1 MHLCVNVRGYTAF
14 LPKPCFLV
22 RMYAIQNR
30 YFPPY
35 TYVFEDNWPKYG
47 DFDLNDIVLTLK
59 TDQPKQIQMVI

>member
-1 MHLCVNVRGYTAF
+1 
-14 LPKPCFLV
+14 
-22 RMYAIQNR
+22 MYAIQNR

-59 TDQPKQIQMVI
+59 TDQPKQIQMVIWKVLNLISLSKQLVQVKF